1 MINREHKFIFIH
13 IPKNAGEAIS
23 EALGIKPSRNQHEF
37 KFETCILDKHETIT
51 ECMVLKK
58 SIENYFRFSF
68 VRNPWDRLVSMWSY
82 SRKRNIQPA
91 ASVSF
96 EYYIKHQEA
105 ILAGAPERY
114 LSNSQR
120 KINVLYPQYFYI
132 SDWWGNNVMD
142 FVGRFENLQNDFD
155 TICDKI
161 GIPRRIIPQKNSS
174 NHKHYTEYYNTETR
188 EIVAKK
194 YAKDIEYFGYKF
206 GE

>member
-1 MINREHKFIFIH
+1 MICRKNKFIFIH

-23 EALGIKPSRNQHEF
+23 QALEIKPSRNQHKF

-51 ECMVLKK
+51 ECMTLKK
-58 SIENYFRFSF
+58 STENYFRFSF

-82 SRKRNIQPA
+82 SKKRGMQPIA
-91 ASVSF
+91 TASF
-96 EYYIKHQEA
+96 EYFIKNQEA
-105 ILAGAPERY
+105 ILSQVSETY

-142 FVGRFENLQNDFD
+142 FIGKFENLQSDFD
-155 TICDKI
+155 IVCDKI
-161 GIPRRIIPQKNSS
+161 GIPRRTIPKKNPS
-174 NHKHYTEYYNTETR
+174 NHKHYTEYYNDTTR
-188 EIVAKK
+188 DIVAQR

>member
-23 EALGIKPSRNQHEF
+23 EALGIKPLRSQHEF

-68 VRNPWDRLVSMWSY
+68 VRNPWDRQVSMWSY
-82 SRKRNIQPA
+82 FRKRNIQPV

-105 ILAGAPERY
+105 MLIGAPERY

-132 SDWWGNNVMD
+132 SDWWGNNVVD
-142 FVGRFENLQNDFD
+142 FIGRFENLQNDFD

-161 GIPRRIIPQKNSS
+161 GIPRRTIPQKNSS
-174 NHKHYTEYYNTETR
+174 NHKHYTEHYNTETR
-188 EIVAKK
+188 EIVAEK